1 MGPLTH
7 ADTLTQT
14 GIPHLSPSVKS
25 ANTQTMKKPQAL
37 TWENSLNPSR
47 CCSSFSATQ
56 VDSLTPVQEAVV
68 AVFSSPNAELPGCY
82 SVPWLLCPLGLCVCV
97 FPSVCAW
104 MARKHPQEWQPAPLL
119 MSAEW
124 TNPHTTLLA
133 WKQAAVMV
141 LFSFCRRSVLSFSVF
156 FFILVPAKPTEE
168 LAITSVVG
176 TFLPAFQYTHRRT
189 FVHSSAYIFAQSL
202 PFFAPQRKQT
212 ENRYTAHRLS
222 YRPTSRQGDF

>member
-97 FPSVCAW
+97 PKCVCMNGPEASPGVAACPTADVCW
-104 MARKHPQEWQPAPLL
+104 MDKSTYNPLGL
-119 MSAEW
+119 EAGSSHG
-124 TNPHTTLLA
+124 PFLL
-133 WKQAAVMV
+133 
-141 LFSFCRRSVLSFSVF
+141 LSSFC
-156 FFILVPAKPTEE
+156 
-168 LAITSVVG
+168 
-176 TFLPAFQYTHRRT
+176 
-189 FVHSSAYIFAQSL
+189 
-202 PFFAPQRKQT
+202 PFFLCLFFYFGA
-212 ENRYTAHRLS
+212 S
-222 YRPTSRQGDF
+222 